1 MASNPLA
8 NGTPNSMS
16 STKGGVQIVYDKL
29 FEYYNYGLDTTRSA
43 VDKTV
48 SVATHTGALGLGLA
62 IVSTQMGLIAT
73 TSATNVFLSSLIYT
87 KNTGHAAIQGIQ
99 TAEALIEQR
108 IRDTIEMTI
117 QSAKIPAENICQHT
131 HGFLDIANA
140 VFDRLLGLPNVQ
152 EPVNSTIPERITF
165 LAKRVSGG
173 LVYQANN
180 NVIDPVKAKLF
191 EIAQQIQK
199 QLMLVD
205 YVKQKKEWANEK
217 VENISTNV
225 LELKQK
231 IETEAKQYCIPP
243 EEMLVRSIR
252 KTSALLNENF
262 ETLRKQG
269 NELGGEGTAHHIENA
284 THFIEHLD
292 KNFSKA
298 ENIYQ
303 IRDEVI
309 IEAKQKVNEMA
320 QWTASFIVTPEA
332 ESPDN
337 TVGAS
342 KKEF

>member
-1 MASNPLA
+1 MASNQLA
-8 NGTPNSMS
+8 NGTTNSMSS

-29 FEYYNYGLDTTRSA
+29 FEYYNYGLDSTRSA

-48 SVATHTGALGLGLA
+48 SVAAHTGALGLGLA
-62 IVSTQMGLIAT
+62 IVSAQMGLIAT

-87 KNTGHAAIQGIQ
+87 KNTGHAAIQGVQ
-99 TAEALIEQR
+99 TAEKAAEQR
-108 IRDTIEMTI
+108 IREAIELTI
-117 QSAKIPAENICQHT
+117 QAAKIPADKAVEHS

-140 VFDRLLGLPNVQ
+140 VFDRLLGLPHVQ
-152 EPVNSTIPERITF
+152 EPVNSTIPERVSF
-165 LAKRVSGG
+165 LARRVSGG
-173 LVYQANN
+173 LVNQANN
-180 NVIDPVKAKLF
+180 NVIDPVRTKVF

-269 NELGGEGTAHHIENA
+269 NELAGEGTAHHIENA

-320 QWTASFIVTPEA
+320 QWTASFIVSP
-332 ESPDN
+332 ESPDQ